1 MRLVII
7 FLFALCQ
14 LITKAHD
21 HTPEAKTSLEV
32 SHARFEKS
40 TCIDPY
46 FQIADLDDIDDL
58 VVDIDDDDSDNVSAR
73 KHLLLTKFVIGQF
86 YVQLF
91 SDYQKNY
98 KNQFNDSSS
107 LIVTTDKYIAQ
118 RVLRI

>member
-7 FLFALCQ
+7 FLFTLCQ

-21 HTPEAKTSLEV
+21 HTSGAKASLSV
-32 SHARFEKS
+32 SHARFEKT

-46 FQIADLDDIDDL
+46 FQIADLDDLDDL
-58 VVDIDDDDSDNVSAR
+58 VVDIDDDDNVSAR
-73 KHLLLTKFVIGQF
+73 KHVLLTKAVVVQF

-107 LIVTTDKYIAQ
+107 LIVATDKYIAHG
-118 RVLRI
+118 VLRI